1 MLVKCYEKLVIKLRN
16 LYLCMFVMFKFV
28 YWVFISRYVN
38 KVNS

>member
-16 LYLCMFVMFKFV
+16 LYSCMSAMLKFA
-28 YWVFISRYVN
+28 YWVSISRYVN